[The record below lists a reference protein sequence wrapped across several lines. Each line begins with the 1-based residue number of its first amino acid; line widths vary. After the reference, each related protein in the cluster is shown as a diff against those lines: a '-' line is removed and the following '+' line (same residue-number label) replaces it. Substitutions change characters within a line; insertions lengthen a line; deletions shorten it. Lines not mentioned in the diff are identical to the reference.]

1 MLSIT
6 TDYVHDTGCPEP
18 YLRDI
23 ADAGFTHVHW
33 CHHWN
38 TDFLYS
44 DSEIDQISVWL
55 ATYGLRVLD
64 IHASHGREKAWAS
77 PYEYARLAGI
87 ELVKNRIAM
96 AAALDSNVII
106 LHLPPAIEPGMEIA
120 AAAGSAYADDSRSG
134 ARSATKSADPW
145 LTQVCRSLD
154 ALAPFARELGVRI
167 ALENM
172 GYDDFTR
179 LRQLFSLYG
188 SEFLGLCYDAGH
200 GNLDGQGLT
209 HLEHLKGRLISVHL
223 HDNDGSGDQH
233 KPVFSGTIDWG
244 RLARIIAASAYK
256 KCVSMEVSIH
266 SSGFEDERA
275 FLEHV
280 YETGMKL
287 SGMVEAAP
295 SHG

>member
-6 TDYVHDTGCPEP
+6 TDYVRDTGCPEP

-44 DSEIDQISVWL
+44 DSEIDQISTWL

-96 AAALDSNVII
+96 AAALGSDVII
-106 LHLPPAIEPGMEIA
+106 LHLPPSIEPGTEIV
-120 AAAGSAYADDSRSG
+120 AAGGPADADDSRSDP
-134 ARSATKSADPW
+134 RSATKSADPW
-145 LTQVCRSLD
+145 LTLVCRSLD
-154 ALAPFARELGVRI
+154 ALVPFARARGVRI
-167 ALENM
+167 GLENM
-172 GYDDFTR
+172 GHDDFLR

-188 SEFLGLCYDAGH
+188 PEFLGLCYDAGH
-200 GNLDGQGLT
+200 GNLDGQGLM

-233 KPVFSGTIDWG
+233 KPVFSGTIDWD
-244 RLARIIAASAYK
+244 RLARVIATSAYK
-256 KCVSMEVSIH
+256 KCVSMEVSIQ
-266 SSGFEDERA
+266 SSGFDDEVA

-280 YETGMKL
+280 HETGTVL
-287 SGMVEAAP
+287 SAMIG
-295 SHG
+295 SSS

>member
-1 MLSIT
+1 MLSTT

-18 YLRDI
+18 CLRDI

-44 DSEIDQISVWL
+44 DSEIDQISAWL

-96 AAALDSNVII
+96 AAALGSDVII
-106 LHLPPAIEPGMEIA
+106 LHLPPSIEPGIGIA
-120 AAAGSAYADDSRSG
+120 APVGSADTDDSRSDP
-134 ARSATKSADPW
+134 RSATKSADPW

-154 ALAPFARELGVRI
+154 ALAPFARERGVRI
-167 ALENM
+167 GLENM
-172 GYDDFTR
+172 GYDDFVR

-188 SEFLGLCYDAGH
+188 PEFLGLCYDAGH

-209 HLEHLKGRLISVHL
+209 HLAHLKGRLISVHL

-233 KPVFSGTIDWG
+233 KPVFAGTIDWD
-244 RLARIIAASAYK
+244 RLARIIAASAYR

-275 FLEHV
+275 FLKHV
-280 YETGMKL
+280 HGTGTTL
-287 SGMVEAAP
+287 SEMID
-295 SHG
+295 SSS

>member
-23 ADAGFTHVHW
+23 AGVGFTHVHW

-44 DSEIDQISVWL
+44 DSEIDQISAWL
-55 ATYGLRVLD
+55 GTYGLRVLD

-77 PYEYARLAGI
+77 PLEYVRLAGI

-96 AAALDSNVII
+96 AAALDSDVII
-106 LHLPPAIEPGMEIA
+106 LHLPPSIEPGARTA
-120 AAAGSAYADDSRSG
+120 AAAGSTDVDDSRSNPR
-134 ARSATKSADPW
+134 ADTKSADPW

-154 ALAPFARELGVRI
+154 ALAPFARARGVRI
-167 ALENM
+167 GLENM
-172 GYDDFTR
+172 GHDDFVR

-188 SEFLGLCYDAGH
+188 ADFVGLCYDAGH
-200 GNLDGQGLT
+200 GNLDGQGLI
-209 HLEHLKGRLISVHL
+209 HLEHLKSRLISVHL

-233 KPVFSGTIDWG
+233 KPIFSGTIDWD

-256 KCVSMEVSIH
+256 KCVSMELSIH

-275 FLEHV
+275 FLEHA
-280 YETGMKL
+280 YQTGTTL
-287 SGMVEAAP
+287 STMID
-295 SHG
+295 SFL

>member
-6 TDYVHDTGCPEP
+6 TDYVRDTGCPGP

-44 DSEIDQISVWL
+44 NSEIDRISTWL
-55 ATYGLRVLD
+55 TTYGLRVLD

-96 AAALDSNVII
+96 AATLGSDVII
-106 LHLPPAIEPGMEIA
+106 LHLPPSIEPGVESA
-120 AAAGSAYADDSRSG
+120 AA
-134 ARSATKSADPW
+134 ADPW
-145 LTQVCRSLD
+145 LTHVCRSLD
-154 ALAPFARELGVRI
+154 ALAPFARARGVRI
-167 ALENM
+167 GLENM
-172 GYDDFTR
+172 GYDDFVR
-179 LRQLFSLYG
+179 LRQLFALYG
-188 SEFLGLCYDAGH
+188 AEFLGLCYDSGH
-200 GNLDGQGLT
+200 GNLGGQGLT

-233 KPVFSGTIDWG
+233 KPVFSGTIDWD
-244 RLARIIAASAYK
+244 RLARIIAVSAYE
-256 KCVSMEVSIH
+256 KCVSMEVTIH

-280 YETGMKL
+280 YQTGTTL
-287 SGMVEAAP
+287 STMID
-295 SHG
+295 SLL

>member
-6 TDYVHDTGCPEP
+6 TDYVRDTGCPGP

-44 DSEIDQISVWL
+44 DSEIDQISAWL

-96 AAALDSNVII
+96 AATLGSDVII
-106 LHLPPAIEPGMEIA
+106 LHLPPSIESGVEGA
-120 AAAGSAYADDSRSG
+120 AA
-134 ARSATKSADPW
+134 ADPW

-154 ALAPFARELGVRI
+154 ALAPFARERGVRI
-167 ALENM
+167 GLENM
-172 GYDDFTR
+172 GHDDFLR

-188 SEFLGLCYDAGH
+188 PEFLGLCYDAGH
-200 GNLDGQGLT
+200 GNLDGQGLM

-233 KPVFSGTIDWG
+233 KPVFSGTIDWD
-244 RLARIIAASAYK
+244 RLARIIAASAYR
-256 KCVSMEVSIH
+256 KCVSMEVSIQ
-266 SSGFEDERA
+266 SSGFDDEVA

-280 YETGMKL
+280 HETGTVL
-287 SGMVEAAP
+287 SAMIG
-295 SHG
+295 SSS

>member
-6 TDYVHDTGCPEP
+6 TDYVRDTGCPGP

-44 DSEIDQISVWL
+44 NSEIDRISTWL

-96 AAALDSNVII
+96 AAALGSDVII
-106 LHLPPAIEPGMEIA
+106 LHLPPSTEPRVESA
-120 AAAGSAYADDSRSG
+120 AAV
-134 ARSATKSADPW
+134 DPW

-154 ALAPFARELGVRI
+154 ALAPFARERCVRI
-167 ALENM
+167 GLENM
-172 GYDDFTR
+172 GCDDFVR

-188 SEFLGLCYDAGH
+188 AEFLGLCYDAGH
-200 GNLDGQGLT
+200 GNLGGQGLI
-209 HLEHLKGRLISVHL
+209 HLAHLKGRLISVHL

-233 KPVFSGTIDWG
+233 KPVFSGTIDWD
-244 RLARIIAASAYK
+244 RLARVIAASAYK
-256 KCVSMEVSIH
+256 KCVSMEVSIQ
-266 SSGFEDERA
+266 SSGFDDEAA

-280 YETGMKL
+280 HETGTVL
-287 SGMVEAAP
+287 SAMIG
-295 SHG
+295 SSS